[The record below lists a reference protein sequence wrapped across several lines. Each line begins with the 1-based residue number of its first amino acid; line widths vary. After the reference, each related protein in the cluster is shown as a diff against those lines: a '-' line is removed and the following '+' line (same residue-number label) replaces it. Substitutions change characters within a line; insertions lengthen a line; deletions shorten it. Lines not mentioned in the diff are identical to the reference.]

1 MNGKIMVVDDEEA
14 LVRLISYN
22 LSKEGFNVVTALD
35 GIEAWQMIKAEKPD
49 LVVLDLMLPGK
60 DGLEICRDLRKEN
73 IDIPIIMLTA
83 RDEEIDKI
91 LGLELGADDYMTK
104 PFSVRELSARVKAV
118 LRRKQSITTSELVD
132 KELKIGKF
140 TIKPEKYEIFLD
152 GQLLDLTL
160 KEYELLELLLRNKD
174 RVLKRDYLLQVLW
187 DYADGV
193 NTRVLDVHISKLRDK
208 IETDTRNPRY
218 IKTIRGL
225 GYKFEE
231 APDV

>member
-1 MNGKIMVVDDEEA
+1 MNGKILVVDDEEA

-22 LSKEGFNVVTALD
+22 LAKEGFDILSSFD
-35 GIEAWQMIKAEKPD
+35 GNEAWQMIKDEKPD
-49 LVVLDLMLPGK
+49 LLVLDLMLPGK

-73 IDIPIIMLTA
+73 SDIPIIMLTA

-104 PFSVRELSARVKAV
+104 PFSVRELNARVKAV
-118 LRRKQSITTSELVD
+118 LRRKNKISTNENAD
-132 KELKIGKF
+132 KEIKIGKF
-140 TIKPEKYEIFLD
+140 TIKTEKYEIFLN
-152 GQLLDLTL
+152 GELLDLTL
-160 KEYELLELLLRNKD
+160 KEYELLELLLKNKD
-174 RVLKRDYLLQVLW
+174 RVLKREYLLQVLW

-208 IETDTRNPRY
+208 IEDDSKNPRY
-218 IKTIRGL
+218 IKTVRGL

-231 APDV
+231 DPDV